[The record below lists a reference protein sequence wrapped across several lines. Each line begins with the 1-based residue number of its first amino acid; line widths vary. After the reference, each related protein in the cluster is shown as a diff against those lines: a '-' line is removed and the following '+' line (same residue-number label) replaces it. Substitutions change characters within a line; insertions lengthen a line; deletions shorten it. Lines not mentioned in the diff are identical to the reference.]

1 MDTAEIRELFPILNK
16 RAYMFSGGIA
26 PVSILHEAAMSRH
39 MDWLSNDPDD
49 LFVNGLD
56 ADASDCRRMFAQ
68 LMGCDED
75 EVAVVDSTSA
85 GSNIAIDLINPV
97 AGGNVVFDDFSY
109 PSSVFPWH
117 LWPHQDLA
125 RRFVRARDGIM
136 HLEDFEAAI
145 DEQTVAVSISH
156 VTAME
161 GFKQDIGALA
171 RIAHAKGALLV
182 VDGAQSAGAMH
193 IDLHETDVDF
203 FSTTA
208 MKWLLGAAGV
218 GFLYVARRFHDRL
231 PSRAGYAG
239 AHSFDIHDFRL
250 KDDARRFEL
259 GMPNLMG
266 LAFTKAGLA
275 ILLDTDMGM
284 VESHNLDLSDTCI
297 AGMKQRGMNVVTPEA
312 AQYRLGVIAAIH
324 EDAQGL
330 WRYLH
335 DRGVDTFFHGN
346 LFRVDPHVFNNHDDI
361 DRFLDGLDG
370 YNCSRGYRTEQS

>member
-1 MDTAEIRELFPILNK
+1 MDAAEIRELFPILKK

-26 PVSILHEAAMSRH
+26 PVFIRHEAAMSRH

-49 LFVNGLD
+49 LYVNGLD

-68 LMGCDED
+68 LMGCDQD
-75 EVAVVDSTSA
+75 EVAIVEGTSA
-85 GSNIAIDLINPV
+85 GSNIAFDLINPL
-97 AGGNVVFDDFSY
+97 AGGSVVFDDSSY

-117 LWPHQDLA
+117 LPPHQDLTK
-125 RRFVRARDGIM
+125 RFVQARDGIM

-145 DEQTVAVSISH
+145 DEGTVAVCISH
-156 VTAME
+156 VTPME

-171 RIAHAKGALLV
+171 GIAHAKGALLV

-193 IDLHETDVDF
+193 IDLHETGVDF

-218 GFLYVARRFHDRL
+218 GFLYAARKFHNRL
-231 PSRAGYAG
+231 PSRAGYASTR
-239 AHSFDIHDFRL
+239 SFDIHDFRL
-250 KDDARRFEL
+250 KDNAQRFEL
-259 GMPNLMG
+259 GMPSLIG
-266 LAFTKAGLA
+266 LAFTKPGLE
-275 ILLDTDMGM
+275 ILLETDMRM
-284 VESHNLDLSDTCI
+284 VESHNLDLSGYCI
-297 AGMKQRGMNVVTPEA
+297 AGMQERGMNVVTPES
-312 AQYRLGVIAAIH
+312 AQHRLGVIAAMH
-324 EDAQGL
+324 DDAQGL

-346 LFRVDPHVFNNHDDI
+346 LFRVDPHVFNNRHDI

-370 YNCSRGYRTEQS
+370 YNNRLLNN